1 MLKHIYLRI
10 MSTKK
15 TLRSKRP
22 SECGGMWN
30 DEKGVKREIGPGVVT
45 SLGHTRQQVGGNQ
58 LDGHLTYRSVDRSAD
73 RFADRFSPRL
83 NGHVVDG
90 GGEEPSCE
98 GSAERASVPSMGRN
112 PGHATDPH
120 DELMRVLAYASSQ
133 VIKSLHLRQ
142 HYINSKDYFMSLS
155 LICNQLAA
163 HRFKD
168 HSFWNTLGGKL
179 TALLRIEDVHKT
191 MSVRWLALIL
201 NSFARVYVLNEPLLK
216 EASIYVRNCKEENLH
231 TFDISQIANCFAKLN
246 YGDAKLFTHMEQQ
259 ICERIDELSC
269 QSISNLCNAYSKLS
283 LGSATLFCRLIK
295 AVEKNLNNFK
305 EQEIANILNAYSK
318 LGEKKHYHLFVNFL
332 PHICAKF
339 DHFKPV
345 EMVMIANAYSKCK
358 LFDRTFF
365 SLLCK
370 YTSRNADLF
379 EPSEWAI
386 LANVYANFNLRDVEL
401 FYLIRKKVSDKEHLL
416 QHRNVA
422 MLLHAFGKL
431 QIRDEAFV
439 INLVKKKKHIIDSLD
454 SRNLTLFY
462 VSLIKLNLRI
472 PMDILANLKRN
483 ISNKLHT
490 FTDLALVSICYSSM
504 FLSYFDLKLVSSI
517 LLLLNERR
525 ANSKSFAHQM
535 HVTLFVLHS
544 VYDFGQF
551 SPKFLLCLHQLLSRA
566 YQHIA
571 QPNYYDINMSA
582 IQKRISP
589 FFPKNC
595 LNVQTEVPVGP
606 FVVDFLLT
614 RKRPAARAACL

>member
-10 MSTKK
+10 ISTKK

-30 DEKGVKREIGPGVVT
+30 EEKGVKREIGPGVVT
-45 SLGHTRQQVGGNQ
+45 PLGGQRRKQAGNQ
-58 LDGHLTYRSVDRSAD
+58 LDGHITNSSGY
-73 RFADRFSPRL
+73 RFAPRL

-98 GSAERASVPSMGRN
+98 GSPERASVHRGGLP
-112 PGHATDPH
+112 HVQVCAPH
-120 DELMRVLAYASSQ
+120 DELTRVLAYASSQ

-168 HSFWNTLGGKL
+168 HSFWNTVGGRL
-179 TALLRIEDVHKT
+179 TELLRTEDVHKT
-191 MSVRWLALIL
+191 MCVRWLALLL
-201 NSFARVYVLNEPLLK
+201 NSFARVYVLNEPFLR
-216 EASIYVRNCKEENLH
+216 EASIYLINNKEENLH

-246 YGDAKLFTHMEQQ
+246 YGDAKLFKYMEEQ

-269 QSISNLCNAYSKLS
+269 QSVSNICNAYSKLS
-283 LGSATLFCRLIK
+283 LGSETLFCRLIK
-295 AVEKNLNNFK
+295 AVKKNMDNFN

-318 LGEKKHYHLFVNFL
+318 LGEKKYTHLFVNFL
-332 PHICAKF
+332 PHVCAKF

-345 EMVMIANAYSKCK
+345 EMVMIANAYSKCN
-358 LFDRTFF
+358 LFNKTFF
-365 SLLCK
+365 SLLCN
-370 YTSRNADLF
+370 YIERNADLF

-386 LANVYANFNLRDVEL
+386 LANVYANFNLSDL
-401 FYLIRKKVSDKEHLL
+401 KIFYLIKKKVSDREHLL

-431 QIRDEAFV
+431 HIRDEAFV
-439 INLVKKKKHIIDSLD
+439 INLIKRKKHIIDSLD

-472 PMDILANLKRN
+472 PTDIWANLKQN
-483 ISNKLHT
+483 ISSKLHT

-504 FLSYFDLKLVSSI
+504 FLSYFDMKLVSSI

-544 VYDFGQF
+544 VYNFGKF
-551 SPKFLLCLHQLLSRA
+551 SPKFLLCLYELLSRA

-571 QPNYYDINMSA
+571 QPNYYDINKSA

-595 LNVQTEVPVGP
+595 LNVQAEVPIGP

-614 RKRPAARAACL
+614 RKRPA

>member
-22 SECGGMWN
+22 IECSGMWN

-45 SLGHTRQQVGGNQ
+45 PLGGHRKQQTGNQ
-58 LDGHLTYRSVDRSAD
+58 LGSDLTNRLTD
-73 RFADRFSPRL
+73 RFAPRL
-83 NGHVVDG
+83 NGHVMDG
-90 GGEEPSCE
+90 EGEEPSCE
-98 GSAERASVPSMGRN
+98 GSPECTSIPLVGRK
-112 PGHATDPH
+112 PVHAGDPH
-120 DELMRVLAYASSQ
+120 EELRRVLVYASTQ

-163 HRFKD
+163 HRFED
-168 HSFWNTLGGKL
+168 HSFWNTLGGRL
-179 TALLRIEDVHKT
+179 TALLRNEDVHKT
-191 MSVRWLALIL
+191 MCVRWLALIL
-201 NSFARVYVLNEPLLK
+201 NSFARVYVLNEPFLR
-216 EASIYVRNCKEENLH
+216 EASIYVRRNNKDEKLH

-246 YGDAKLFTHMEQQ
+246 YGDANLFKYMEQQ
-259 ICERIDELSC
+259 ICERIEELSC
-269 QSISNLCNAYSKLS
+269 QSISNICNAYSKLN
-283 LGSATLFCRLIK
+283 LGSEMLFCRLIE
-295 AVEKNLNNFK
+295 AVKKNLENFN

-318 LGEKKHYHLFVNFL
+318 LGEKKYTHLFVNFL

-345 EMVMIANAYSKCK
+345 EMVMIANAYSKCN
-358 LFDRTFF
+358 LFNKTFF

-370 YTSRNADLF
+370 YISKNADLF
-379 EPSEWAI
+379 ELSEWAI
-386 LANVYANFNLRDVEL
+386 LANVYANFNLRDL
-401 FYLIRKKVSDKEHLL
+401 KIFYLIKKKVSNKEHFL
-416 QHRNVA
+416 QHGNVA

-431 QIRDEAFV
+431 HIRDEAFI
-439 INLVKKKKHIIDSLD
+439 INLVKKKKHIINSLD

-462 VSLIKLNLRI
+462 VALIKLNLRI
-472 PMDILANLKRN
+472 PMDIFSNLKLN
-483 ISNKLHT
+483 ISSKLHT

-504 FLSYFDLKLVSSI
+504 FLSYFDMKLVSSI

-544 VYDFGQF
+544 VYDFRKF
-551 SPKFLLCLHQLLSRA
+551 SPKFLLCLYQLLTRA

-571 QPNYYDINMSA
+571 QPNYYDINKSA

-595 LNVQTEVPVGP
+595 LNVQAEVPVGP

-614 RKRPAARAACL
+614 RKQSTAHAALL